1 MSQRKNAAKGR
12 SLLDFIRPFWVTLL
26 LFIGIIGIV
35 FLANTVMRELKGLEV
50 LSADRTQWSM
60 VQTEVETLRLQVA
73 VEVAIAEG
81 VTADMAVIR
90 RWFDVLY
97 SRVSTLTQN
106 KSYMATLSLPE
117 FAQNIA
123 RMQAFLDR
131 TVPVI
136 DGPDDELRAALPYL
150 SEMLPEIRQAARQLA
165 LKTRISAANSS
176 DTQRATVIRT
186 LIKLAVLTGLLFLS
200 LGGLSLVLLR
210 LIRNS
215 REQVRQNSLTS
226 ARLQTIF
233 STSADAIVV
242 TNRGG
247 WIVDIN
253 PAAEAMFGHTREKAF
268 GNHALELLLPPDLAA
283 SQSQEI
289 TSVLE
294 RAAKR
299 KQGNEDGPL
308 RIELFGMRA
317 DGTRIPV
324 EMSMGTMQVASG
336 GVIVAL
342 VRDISDRRLA
352 EASLTEALQ
361 KAQAGERAKA
371 DFIAVMSHE
380 MRTPLNGLLGTLEVL
395 SGTDLQ
401 ADQKDMAA
409 VMASSGQIL
418 LQHVNSVLNLSKAEA
433 NFDSTVLVNFDFD
446 QMIEDCVANQ
456 TDLASAKGL
465 TIRYVPLNG
474 PLGWVS
480 GNPSKLQQIL
490 LNLIGNAVKFTVK
503 GQITVEAERDA
514 YGQIVEIRVID
525 TGIGILDADLDRVFE
540 DFVTLDTRYDRQSGG
555 SGLGLGI
562 ARRIARA
569 MGGEIGLESVI
580 DDGSVFWVR
589 LPLPAGEQLINL
601 PSTAASAK
609 VAKQASAGLEV
620 LIIEDNAV
628 NRFVL
633 RKLLEEQ
640 GHKVTEA
647 ENGLIGV
654 AAAMAQRFDLIL
666 TDISMPG
673 LDGIEVTRRIRSQKG
688 ASQTARVVA
697 VTAHASPADLDRF
710 RNAGLDDCL
719 TKPITRAELAAMMAD
734 TGNWAAQSFTDKI
747 LDPSHIHDF
756 ETQLGAAATATLITR
771 VIEEGDAVDAD
782 KLWSGPPGSEK
793 ILHSLAGTAG
803 TIGAAS
809 LHARLAALNVATA
822 NHDVVEM
829 ARLADG
835 FSPLWQSTRSSL
847 EAEATRLLSGQ
858 SISAAGA

>member
-1 MSQRKNAAKGR
+1 M
-12 SLLDFIRPFWVTLL
+12 LLVVRPFWLTLL
-26 LFIGIIGIV
+26 LLLGIIGIV
-35 FLANTVMRELKGLEV
+35 FLATTVMRELKALEV
-50 LSADRTQWSM
+50 LSADITQWSM

-73 VEVAIAEG
+73 VEAAIAAG
-81 VTADMAVIR
+81 DTADLAVVR

-97 SRVSTLTQN
+97 SRVSTLKRN
-106 KSYMATLSLPE
+106 KTYAATLSLPGFVE
-117 FAQNIA
+117 NIEM
-123 RMQAFLDR
+123 MQEFLDR

-136 DGPDDELRAALPYL
+136 DGPNNELRTALPYL
-150 SEMLPEIRQAARQLA
+150 SEVLPEIRQAARQLS
-165 LKTRISAANSS
+165 LKTRIAAAASS
-176 DTQRATVIRT
+176 DLQRAEVIKT
-186 LIKLAVLTGLLFLS
+186 LVKLAVLTGILFLS
-200 LGGLSLVLLR
+200 LGGLALILLR
-210 LIRNS
+210 LIRGS

-247 WIVDIN
+247 WIVDFN
-253 PAAEAMFGHTREKAF
+253 PAAEAMFGHTREKVL
-268 GNHALELLLPPDLAA
+268 GKHALKLLQPPDLAS
-283 SQSQEI
+283 SQTEEI
-289 TSVLE
+289 TLTLE
-294 RAAKR
+294 RSANR
-299 KQGNEDGPL
+299 KQGNEEGPL
-308 RIELFGMRA
+308 RIELFGLRE

-352 EASLTEALQ
+352 QASLTEALQ

-380 MRTPLNGLLGTLEVL
+380 MRTPLNGLLGTVEVL
-395 SGTDLQ
+395 NATDLK
-401 ADQKDMAA
+401 ADQKDMIA

-433 NFDSTVLVNFDFD
+433 GFESAVMISFDFD
-446 QMIEDCVANQ
+446 QLIDDCVANQ

-474 PLGWVS
+474 PLGWVTGS
-480 GNPSKLQQIL
+480 PSKLQQIL
-490 LNLIGNAVKFTVK
+490 LNLIGNAVKFTTK

-514 YGQIVEIRVID
+514 YGQIVEVRVID
-525 TGIGILDADLDRVFE
+525 TGIGILDADFDRVFE

-569 MGGEIGLESVI
+569 LGGEIGLESVI

-589 LPLPAGEQLINL
+589 LPLPAGEKMQSL
-601 PSTAASAK
+601 PKDAASAK
-609 VAKQASAGLEV
+609 LAEKAGAYFQV

-640 GHKVTEA
+640 GHRVTEA
-647 ENGLIGV
+647 EDGLTGV
-654 AAAMAQRFDLIL
+654 AAAMASRFDLIL

-673 LDGIEVTRRIRSQKG
+673 LDGIEVTRRIRSQTG
-688 ASQTARVVA
+688 ASQNARVVA
-697 VTAHASPADLDRF
+697 VTAHATPEDLERF

-719 TKPITRAELAAMMAD
+719 TKPITRAELALMMTDA
-734 TGNWAAQSFTDKI
+734 GKWAAQSFADKI
-747 LDPSHIHDF
+747 LDHAHIHDF
-756 ETQLGAAATATLITR
+756 ETHLGSKATVTLIAR
-771 VIEEGDAVDAD
+771 VIEEGNAVDA
-782 KLWSGPPGSEK
+782 KALWAGPPGSEK

-822 NHDVVEM
+822 NHDIVEM

-835 FSPLWQSTRSSL
+835 LGPIWQSTRSAL
-847 EAEATRLLSGQ
+847 EAEAARLLDVQ
-858 SISAAGA
+858 RISAVAE